1 MLKAQDVLNEISKD
15 STLMAEFKKTQS
27 FGGLYELCQKVEPNI
42 TELEVEEGLKE
53 LITENLGNTVSPLSN
68 EELAAVAGGS
78 MDFNKT
84 KALALSALMLTGVSS
99 MTMFSNNAYA
109 AGTPETTSISQKAQT
124 ENDDQETLDKAL
136 LQAVLEGDKTLVEKL
151 VNQGANINES
161 YYVKVDVKF
170 ISGESGGSPP
180 NSKEKSIY
188 RNALGLA
195 AITGQIELVR
205 LLVEKGADINN
216 NAGSGTALEFAAENG
231 HLNVVKYLL
240 DNGAKS
246 HQEDYALSCAIDYNQ
261 TDVVKL
267 LLEKGANADKKDFWT
282 KFSLLMKAAR
292 EGNADIVKLLLK
304 HGASVFV
311 KTSDGKTALDYAKTD
326 EIKEILKE
334 AAKNAGFFE
343 KTIAKVKNLL

>member
-1 MLKAQDVLNEISKD
+1 MLKAHDVLKKISED
-15 STLMAEFKKTQS
+15 PTLMAEFKKAKS
-27 FGGLYELCQKVEPNI
+27 FDELYDLCKKVEPSI
-42 TELEVEEGLKE
+42 TEKEVKDSMRR
-53 LITENLGNTVSPLSN
+53 LITENSKNTVSPLSK

-109 AGTPETTSISQKAQT
+109 TGTPETTSISQKAQT
-124 ENDDQETLDKAL
+124 EEVDQEILDKAL

-151 VNQGANINES
+151 VNQGADMDKS
-161 YYVKVDVKF
+161 YYVKIND
-170 ISGESGGSPP
+170 E
-180 NSKEKSIY
+180 SIY
-188 RNALGLA
+188 RNSLGLA
-195 AITGQIELVR
+195 AETGQIELVTF
-205 LLVEKGADINN
+205 LLKKGADINE
-216 NAGSGTALEFAAENG
+216 NAGSGTALEFAAGKG

-261 TDVVKL
+261 TDVIKL
-267 LLEKGANADKKDFWT
+267 LLERGANADKKDFWT

-292 EGNADIVKLLLK
+292 EGNADIVKLLLD

-311 KTSDGKTALDYAKTD
+311 KTNDGKTAYDYASTD
-326 EIKEILKE
+326 EVREILKE

-343 KTIAKVKNLL
+343 KAIAKLKNLLW